1 MTRLIGRGSELARIA
16 TQLGEIRAGR
26 GAALMVQGEPGIGKT
41 ALLEWAAGQAD
52 GMRVLR
58 ATGIESEL
66 ELAFSGLAELCLP
79 LLGRLDEIPA
89 PQRDALRA
97 ALALADGRP
106 GDRFVLAM
114 ATASLLQAEARE
126 QPVLALI
133 DDAQWL
139 DRASADALTFMIRR
153 LHGGSI
159 GTLVAARTGEVD
171 LRGVETIELAG
182 LAEECALSLLGERA
196 DLAPEVA
203 RRLVALTGGNPLAL
217 GEIVAGLGPDEL
229 NGRRALAD
237 PPRVGPTLERVFAR
251 RLDRLTS
258 EARETLLLASVG
270 AAHPLSAIHDQLSDD
285 GLAQAEDS
293 GFLRIVE
300 DSIVFRHPLVR
311 SAVYHSAVP
320 SAQRAAHRK
329 LAEALEGEARAWHLA
344 AAALGIDEVA
354 ALALERAGRE
364 ARSRS
369 GYGPAA
375 AAFCRSAE
383 LTGVREE
390 RARRLYLAAE
400 AGTEAGLVALASEA
414 IAEAER
420 IDPDVRRQAELGYLR
435 GLLLIHAG
443 EDATEVFAGA
453 GRSIAREDAERGA
466 LMLSWA
472 SEAAIYRR
480 QWDDAHQLAA
490 EASELIDG
498 SGSVAEFLARWMA
511 GVALTEAGR
520 SEPAAAA
527 LREAVAVF
535 RDGPAYADDPR
546 LVANFSVALMYLDD
560 FAEGLVVAERAAS
573 AARRQGALPTLLF
586 ASSFELVA
594 RVVLGD
600 WDRAWADA
608 GELHA
613 IALDIEN
620 RSELDDFV
628 WTQAYVAAA
637 RGEAGRYAPLN
648 LLVDPRR
655 DPRVALCGG
664 LLALGRDAPAEAVAV
679 LADHVKPGERAGYA
693 DPDMSPF
700 DLAEALIRIGE
711 EDKAE
716 ELLRCYEP
724 MRGRTWVAAGLERCR
739 ALVGGT
745 GFEALYAESRS
756 ALDSIGF
763 VFEVARTDLYL
774 GETLRR
780 KRRRGE
786 AREPLARALAAFERL
801 GAAPWAG
808 RALAGLRAAGAATES
823 VAATAPAALSPR
835 ERQVAVAAATGKT
848 NREIA
853 AALFLSHRTVELHL
867 AAAFRKLGI
876 RRRTELA
883 HVLGPA
889 GLATD
894 T

>member
-1 MTRLIGRGSELARIA
+1 MPTLIGRDRETTRIA
-16 TQLGEIRAGR
+16 AQLGEIRAGR
-26 GAALMVQGEPGIGKT
+26 GAALMLQGEAGIGKT
-41 ALLEWAAGQAD
+41 ALLEWAAGQAEE
-52 GMRVLR
+52 MRVLR

-89 PQRDALRA
+89 PQRGALRA
-97 ALALADGRP
+97 AFALDAARP

-126 QPVLALI
+126 RPVLAVI

-139 DRASADALTFMIRR
+139 DRASADAFRFMIRR
-153 LHGGSI
+153 LHGGPI
-159 GTLVAARTGEVD
+159 GTLVAARTGEFD
-171 LRGVETIELAG
+171 LRGVDTVELAG
-182 LAEECALSLLGERA
+182 LPEESALSLLRERG

-203 RRLVALTGGNPLAL
+203 ARIVAVTGGNPLAL
-217 GEIVAGLGPDEL
+217 EEIVPELGPDEL
-229 NGRRALAD
+229 TGRRPLAD
-237 PPRVGPTLERVFAR
+237 PPRVGPSLERVFAR
-251 RLDRLTS
+251 RLERLTG

-270 AAHPLSAIHDQLSDD
+270 AAHPLSAIHDQLSDG
-285 GLAQAEDS
+285 GLAHAEDS

-300 DSIVFRHPLVR
+300 DHIVFRHPLVR

-329 LAEALEGEARAWHLA
+329 LADSLEGEARAWHLA
-344 AAALGIDEVA
+344 AAAVGIDGDA
-354 ALALERAGRE
+354 ASALELAGKE
-364 ARSRS
+364 NRSRS

-375 AAFCRSAE
+375 AAFRRSAE
-383 LTGVREE
+383 LTGVGEK
-390 RARRLYLAAE
+390 RAGRLYLAAE
-400 AGTEAGLVALASEA
+400 AATEAGLVALASEA

-420 IDPDVRRQAELGYLR
+420 IDPDVRRRAELSYLR
-435 GLLLIHAG
+435 GLLLIHAS
-443 EDATEVFAGA
+443 EDATEVFASA
-453 GRSIAREDAERGA
+453 GRSIARDDPERAA

-480 QWDDAHQLAA
+480 EWSDAHQLAT
-490 EASELIDG
+490 EASELVHG
-498 SGSVAEFLARWMA
+498 SGSLAEFWATWMA
-511 GVALTEAGR
+511 GVALTELGR

-527 LREAVAVF
+527 LQEAVAVF
-535 RDGPAYADDPR
+535 RDSPAYADDPR
-546 LVANFSVALMYLDD
+546 LLANFSVALMYLDD
-560 FAEGLVVAERAAS
+560 FPQGLVEAESAAS
-573 AARRQGALPTLLF
+573 AARQQGALPTMLF

-600 WDRAWADA
+600 WDRARADA

-613 IALDIEN
+613 VALDIDN
-620 RSELDDFV
+620 LSEHDDFV

-637 RGEAGRYAPLN
+637 RGEAERYAPLN
-648 LLVDPRR
+648 KLVDPRR
-655 DPRVALCGG
+655 DARVALCGG

-679 LADHVKPGERAGYA
+679 LQEHVQPGRRAGYA

-700 DLAEALIRIGE
+700 DLAEALIRMGE
-711 EDKAE
+711 EEEAE
-716 ELLRCYEP
+716 ELLGSYEP
-724 MRGRTWVAAGLERCR
+724 MRGRAWVGAGLARCR
-739 ALVGGT
+739 ALVGAN
-745 GFEALYAESRS
+745 GFEALYARSRS

-808 RALAGLRAAGAATES
+808 RARAGLRAAGAATES
-823 VAATAPAALSPR
+823 IGAAAPGALSER
-835 ERQVAVAAATGKT
+835 ERQVAEAAATGKT
-848 NREIA
+848 NKEIA
-853 AALFLSHRTVELHL
+853 ADLFLSHRTVELHL
-867 AAAFRKLGI
+867 GAAFRKLGI

-883 HVLGPA
+883 HVIGAA
-889 GLATD
+889 GDPQD